1 MISLVPSAQLLV
13 ASLIGMPKV
22 APVQL
27 ALYNAMLE
35 RLVSTL
41 QVGGLSAQLAAV
53 CRQAGF
59 NVCRQAGFKVCWLA
73 GVNFCRL
80 AGWRALIA
88 SSAALLLRL
97 VWPSR

>member
-1 MISLVPSAQLLV
+1 MAQRPYAPKARGTPDVRSHTSRRLLESMISLVPSAQLLV

-41 QVGGLSAQLAAV
+41 QVGGLSAQPLPFV
-53 CRQAGF
+53 
-59 NVCRQAGFKVCWLA
+59 
-73 GVNFCRL
+73 
-80 AGWRALIA
+80 GWRALTSVGWRA
-88 SSAALLLRL
+88 GGL
-97 VWPSR
+97 